1 MTSDPQTD
9 PGVRNDGE
17 RSGWASL
24 AHRDT
29 IGIVTVLAG
38 GVALY
43 AMNLYFTA
51 ALMPSVVEAI
61 GGRRYY
67 AWAAT
72 GYLIVAVVATML
84 VSRSL
89 DRFGARRSY
98 VVAFA
103 LFGVGTLVSSLSPS
117 MLVFVGGRALQG
129 AGAGLLIGLGFA
141 VIRSTLPPGAWSHA
155 ASLVSAMFAV
165 GALLGPALGGTFAE
179 VGAWRGAFAVLA
191 GVSVLLGVLAG
202 RVLVDQPTP
211 AGAVQQPLPVAPIGC
226 LGVAA
231 GLLSLSVTTSGPAAV
246 ALVAS
251 GLAAIV
257 AFLIVDARAV
267 AGVLPRLAYAR
278 GSRLKWVYL
287 TVAALSAGVMT
298 ENFVPLF
305 GQQLASLTP
314 LWAGFLGAVLSVGW
328 TVAQMV
334 SAGTSEAAVRQLI
347 RISPW
352 VVTAS
357 LVAYG
362 LTQQQDATTATVLLW
377 AALLFLAG
385 VGIGIAF
392 PHLSVAAMRSAPDGA
407 EGAKAA
413 AAISTT
419 QLIAYTLSSALAG
432 NLLAAGEDE
441 VSAARLVVLGLAAC
455 VAVGIVTATRDGRPA
470 QAD

>member
-1 MTSDPQTD
+1 MTSESQAERDTD
-9 PGVRNDGE
+9 SEGSRT
-17 RSGWASL
+17 GWASL
-24 AHRDT
+24 AHRD
-29 IGIVTVLAG
+29 VVAVVAVLAG

-51 ALMPSVVEAI
+51 ALMPSVVGAI
-61 GGRRYY
+61 GGERYY

-89 DRFGARRSY
+89 DRYGARRSY
-98 VVAFA
+98 LVAFV
-103 LFGVGTLVSSLSPS
+103 LFGVGTLVSALSPT
-117 MLVFVGGRALQG
+117 MLVFVAGRALQG

-141 VIRSTLPPGAWSHA
+141 VIRSTLPADAWSQA

-165 GALLGPALGGTFAE
+165 GALLGPALGGIFAE
-179 VGAWRGAFAVLA
+179 LGAWRGAFGVLA
-191 GVSVLLGVLAG
+191 AISVLLGALAA
-202 RVLVDQPTP
+202 RVLVDQPGD
-211 AGAVQQPLPVAPIGC
+211 AAAQQSLPLAPIGC

-231 GLLSLSVTTSGPAAV
+231 GLLSVSVTTSGPAALV
-246 ALVAS
+246 LVAAGLAALVA
-251 GLAAIV
+251 
-257 AFLIVDARAV
+257 FLVVDARAL

-278 GSRLKWVYL
+278 GNGLKWVYL

-305 GQQLASLTP
+305 GQQLAGLSP

-328 TVAQMV
+328 SAAQVV
-334 SAGTSEAAVRQLI
+334 SAGAGERAVRRMV

-352 VVTAS
+352 LVTGA

-362 LTQQQDATTATVLLW
+362 ATQREDATTPTVLLW
-377 AALLFLAG
+377 TLLLLLAG
-385 VGIGIAF
+385 VGVGIAF
-392 PHLSVAAMRSAPDGA
+392 PHLSVAAMRSTPDGA

-419 QLIAYTLSSALAG
+419 QLIAYTLSSAVAG
-432 NLLAAGEDE
+432 NLLVAGDDDVAA
-441 VSAARLVVLGLAAC
+441 AQLVILGLAAC
-455 VAVGIVTATRDGRPA
+455 TAGGVIATARATGERR
-470 QAD
+470 